1 MKRWFVLLVLFCLSW
16 QGATAQAQQVLDL
29 QPFQESIQA
38 QLEALD
44 LGQLLDFVQLL
55 EVEYQKY
62 LPGLSLKE
70 LFSAQGQR
78 ASPTDLLTLLVRNL
92 LRELYLSMYLL
103 RQLVVIGI
111 LAALLQ
117 RLSTSFGNKTVV
129 DLAFAACFLVLIL
142 IGLQSFQVV
151 VALASQA
158 VDRMVSFMYS
168 LLPMLSTLLVTVGGL
183 TSSAILHPLL
193 WGLVGAI
200 AGLVEYLLF
209 PLILFSTAF
218 SLVAHFSTE
227 LPLSRL
233 GGLLRQGAIT
243 LLGTFFMVF
252 SGFMVV
258 RGAIAPIADGISLR
272 AAKYFTK
279 TLIPIAG
286 GMFADTL
293 EVVVGGSLL
302 IKNGV
307 GVFGLVMVV
316 FLVATPLLKVWA
328 MILIYK
334 LVGALLEPIC
344 DPRLVQ
350 ALATMESSLT
360 LVLIS
365 LGTVT
370 VMFLLSISILVGVGN
385 LTVFM
390 R

>member
-1 MKRWFVLLVLFCLSW
+1 VWGDFAC
-16 QGATAQAQQVLDL
+16 AQQNLDFE
-29 QPFQESIQA
+29 PFQQSIQA
-38 QLEALD
+38 QLEALN
-44 LGQLLDFVQLL
+44 LGQLLEFTQLL
-55 EVEYQKY
+55 EAEYQQY
-62 LPGLSLKE
+62 LPGLSVKE
-70 LFSAQGQR
+70 LLSGQGQL
-78 ASPTDLLTLLVRNL
+78 ASPGDLLTLLLQRL
-92 LRELYLSMYLL
+92 LRELYLSLKLL

-117 RLSTSFGNKTVV
+117 RLSASFGMKTVV
-129 DLAFAACFLVLIL
+129 DLAFGACFLVLVL

-151 VALASQA
+151 VALATEA
-158 VDRMVSFMYS
+158 VDQMVSFMYS
-168 LLPMLSTLLVTVGGL
+168 LLPMLSALLVTVGGL
-183 TSSAILHPLL
+183 TSSAIFHPLL

-200 AGLVEYLLF
+200 AGLVQYLLF

-218 SLVAHFSTE
+218 GLVAHFSNE

-252 SGFMVV
+252 SGFVV
-258 RGAIAPIADGISLR
+258 VKGAIAPIADGLSLR

-307 GVFGLVMVV
+307 GVFGLVMII
-316 FLVATPLLKVWA
+316 FLVVTPLLKVWA
-328 MILIYK
+328 MVLVYK

-344 DPRLVQ
+344 DPRLVR
-350 ALATMESSLT
+350 ALTTMESSLT
-360 LVLIS
+360 LIFVS
-365 LGTVT
+365 LGTVA
-370 VMFLLSISILVGVGN
+370 VMFLLAISILVGVGN